1 MSLQKTKSINREMER
16 LDLTLLSLEK
26 KKWNVNW
33 IKKTLI
39 EQFQRIKNP
48 KTMGKSM
55 SKTETWKAPTKYSAN
70 LRRNKTTATENS
82 AY

>member
-1 MSLQKTKSINREMER
+1 MSLQKGKSINREMER

-26 KKWNVNW
+26 KKMKRELN
-33 IKKTLI
+33 KKTLI

-55 SKTETWKAPTKYSAN
+55 SKTETWKAPTKCSAN
-70 LRRNKTTATENS
+70 RRRNKTTATENS

>member
-1 MSLQKTKSINREMER
+1 MSLQKSKSINREMER

-26 KKWNVNW
+26 KKMKRELN
-33 IKKTLI
+33 KKTLI

-55 SKTETWKAPTKYSAN
+55 SKTET
-70 LRRNKTTATENS
+70 
-82 AY
+82 